1 MHDAANARIKSN
13 RRRNILCACLLAAYV
28 LLNLSFLLCHENWRD
43 EAQAWLLARDLSIPE
58 LIEQMSYEG
67 HPCLWHLLL
76 MPLAKLGL
84 PYVSMNVLSLTI
96 MSAAAALLLW
106 KAPLPLPLKALTLF
120 GGAFSFYYPVVSR
133 NYCLIPLFAFM
144 MAYFYPARREKPL
157 RYGLSIAL
165 MVQTHIIMLG
175 MAAAASLVWLAEA
188 VAGYRR
194 DRERRAL
201 LLQGAGLAL
210 PLLSFLF
217 LLVQISHP
225 QDATAYTLQASDVL
239 SLPREAVLAAWGL
252 FRPFPAPLNYILA
265 LLVMGAFLWFFIRAA
280 RKREFALLKA
290 AAIAAAGMACQF
302 VVHVLITSSTIMR
315 TLSNFFILLWFFWV
329 TWPAVSDKWL
339 RRLLALVLVA
349 MELVTYRIYP
359 QAFKEYSL
367 PYSGAEHSAAFI
379 EETLPADTLFLEVN
393 EPRAASILPYLS
405 EDYVFYSP
413 YDGEPVTFAS
423 WDKAHY
429 AHMALDSY
437 ESICAWARE
446 TDPACKSVCLIV
458 SNTREPLELALLDEL
473 APYCTDEA
481 LLYRTPDVQ
490 MNTEEWYRLYAI
502 PVAAEAGP

>member
-106 KAPLPLPLKALTLF
+106 KAPLPLPLKALALF

-252 FRPFPAPLNYILA
+252 FRPFPAPLNCILA

-290 AAIAAAGMACQF
+290 AAIAAAGMALPVRGACAHHFEHDHAHDLQF
-302 VVHVLITSSTIMR
+302 LYTAVVFLGDVARRQRQMAAPPAGAGAGGDGTGHLPHLSAGVQGIQPAPIRARSTAPPLSRKRCLRTRSSSRSTSRAPPRYCPT
-315 TLSNFFILLWFFWV
+315 F
-329 TWPAVSDKWL
+329 
-339 RRLLALVLVA
+339 
-349 MELVTYRIYP
+349 
-359 QAFKEYSL
+359 
-367 PYSGAEHSAAFI
+367 
-379 EETLPADTLFLEVN
+379 
-393 EPRAASILPYLS
+393 PRATCFTAPMTASRS
-405 EDYVFYSP
+405 RSP
-413 YDGEPVTFAS
+413 RGTRR
-423 WDKAHY
+423 HY

-446 TDPACKSVCLIV
+446 TDPRV
-458 SNTREPLELALLDEL
+458 
-473 APYCTDEA
+473 
-481 LLYRTPDVQ
+481 
-490 MNTEEWYRLYAI
+490 
-502 PVAAEAGP
+502 